1 MMVGGWRRVFQARE
15 ARHDGWW
22 WLCGAGGKSLG
33 LDQVS
38 WGVVGGVGGPP
49 VLVREGL
56 SGGAAR

>member
-1 MMVGGWRRVFQARE
+1 MVGGWRRVFQARE

-38 WGVVGGVGGPP
+38 WGVVGGVGGA
-49 VLVREGL
+49 GA
-56 SGGAAR
+56 GGS

>member
-38 WGVVGGVGGPP
+38 RGGSRGG
-49 VLVREGL
+49 RWSRAGA
-56 SGGAAR
+56 GGS